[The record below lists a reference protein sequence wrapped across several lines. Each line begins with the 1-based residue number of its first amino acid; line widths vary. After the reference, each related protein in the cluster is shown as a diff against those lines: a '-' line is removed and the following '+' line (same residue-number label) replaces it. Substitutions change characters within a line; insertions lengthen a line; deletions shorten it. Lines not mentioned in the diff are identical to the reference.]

1 MLDPKLIRTSIASV
15 AAQLTKRGL
24 VLDVEKFN
32 ALEEQRKQLQMTI
45 QALQNQRNIQS
56 KEVGRAKAT
65 GNHTEDVLKQLKEL
79 SDTLKLKETQ
89 FATIQTD
96 LDNFLACIPNLPQES
111 VPVGK
116 SEEDNRVERTSLQP
130 TSFSFVAKDHVEL
143 GAKNGWMDFETAAKL
158 SGARFVVL
166 RGPIATLER
175 ALAQFM
181 MDVHTKQHGYEEIS
195 VPFMVNADCLYGT
208 GQLPKFK
215 DDLFAVG
222 GEGERYLIPTSE

>member
-32 ALEEQRKQLQMTI
+32 ALEEQRKQLQM
-45 QALQNQRNIQS
+45 
-56 KEVGRAKAT
+56 
-65 GNHTEDVLKQLKEL
+65 
-79 SDTLKLKETQ
+79 
-89 FATIQTD
+89 TIQTD

-143 GAKNGWMDFETAAKL
+143 GAKNNWMDFETAAKL

-166 RGPIATLER
+166 RGPLARLQR
-175 ALAQFM
+175 ALIQFM
-181 MDVHTKQHGYEEIS
+181 MDIHT
-195 VPFMVNADCLYGT
+195 
-208 GQLPKFK
+208 
-215 DDLFAVG
+215 
-222 GEGERYLIPTSE
+222 R